1 MVSERMC
8 NEIGGYVKRWSYW
21 WLALALTLLLPT
33 GVSALALED
42 PPTIAPF
49 KTARV
54 RIEGTV
60 SAQGQILPIQGEGEI
75 DATRGASHLTIAV
88 LSAAF
93 ETIVVDGRTYT
104 HNILTGRWEYTE
116 GTQTNGFNPARL
128 APYDPATIR
137 AAGRNFTR
145 VGPEAIGGVPATHWR
160 ADTDLNLLLGLGSAA
175 PGQAA
180 TMDLW
185 IGDADQRLYRLAV
198 EAQTAAP
205 SAAGTT
211 TAPARQALTLTFD
224 KFDADIAIIAPP
236 GAVPGTPGTFGGA
249 GALASPAIG
258 AAVVATRVVAPSAAP
273 LDTSAAPNRIS
284 SPASI
289 LLVRVLGVVSFAA
302 LGIAGLIALR
312 HRRDRE
318 QRPSPDE
325 E

>member
-1 MVSERMC
+1 M
-8 NEIGGYVKRWSYW
+8 KRWSYW

-60 SAQGQILPIQGEGEI
+60 SSQGQILPIQGEGEI

-160 ADTDLNLLLGLGSAA
+160 ADTDLNLLLGLGTPGTSA
-175 PGQAA
+175 GQAA

-205 SAAGTT
+205 SAAAGTT
-211 TAPARQALTLTFD
+211 AAPARQALTLTFD

-249 GALASPAIG
+249 GAPASPAIG
-258 AAVVATRVVAPSAAP
+258 AAVAATRVVAPSVAP
-273 LDTSAAPNRIS
+273 VGTPLEPNRIS
-284 SPASI
+284 SSASI
-289 LLVRVLGVVSFAA
+289 LLVRILGVVSFAA

-312 HRRDRE
+312 HRRSRE